1 MKKMVTWREERV
13 AVNLKEKDNAYTL
26 DKSEIV
32 YLFLKL
38 NINNKQS
45 LQCMENIIT
54 QVLNQKQ
61 YKYIYIYIYI
71 ERERERRERESV

>member
-45 LQCMENIIT
+45 L
-54 QVLNQKQ
+54 
-61 YKYIYIYIYI
+61 
-71 ERERERRERESV
+71 